1 MRQLDANEFKPAAA
15 IVTIWAVVAALF
27 AVILAV
33 YLIYA
38 ARTL

>member
-1 MRQLDANEFKPAAA
+1 MNQLNADQFKPAT
-15 IVTIWAVVAALF
+15 TIITVLGVVAALF
-27 AVILAV
+27 GAILAG